1 MTDEKILE
9 LAQRAGFSWARATD
23 RVDGQARVW
32 ADVRDDGECIEE
44 LRKFAA
50 LVRREA
56 EQIAM
61 TELGNFLIEHDAEL
75 TFGLA
80 TGCRCMCCHSFKIT
94 EDDGNLGRV
103 LCENEDMEGLL
114 ADIRAF
120 AAQEES

>member
-1 MTDEKILE
+1 MTDEKMLE
-9 LAQRAGFSWARATD
+9 LAERSGCGWIKTGTEPALF
-23 RVDGQARVW
+23 
-32 ADVRDDGECIEE
+32 GEAQ

-103 LCENEDMEGLL
+103 LCENESMDGLL
-114 ADIRAF
+114 ADIRAL
-120 AAQEES
+120 AAQEANK

>member
-1 MTDEKILE
+1 MTDEKMWE
-9 LAQRAGFSWARATD
+9 LAERAGFARDSFANVECSCEECNWAR
-23 RVDGQARVW
+23 
-32 ADVRDDGECIEE
+32 EP

-50 LVRREA
+50 LVRRET

-61 TELGNFLIEHDAEL
+61 TEIGNFLIEHEAEM

-80 TGCRCMCCHSFKIT
+80 TGCRCMCCRSFKIT

-114 ADIRAF
+114 ADIRAL
-120 AAQEES
+120 AAQEADK